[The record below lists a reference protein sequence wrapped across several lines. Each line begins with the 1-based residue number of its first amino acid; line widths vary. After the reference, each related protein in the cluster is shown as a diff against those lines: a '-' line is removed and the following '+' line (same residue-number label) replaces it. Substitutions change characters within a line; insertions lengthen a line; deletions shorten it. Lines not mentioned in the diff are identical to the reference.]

1 MVLKEAAADD
11 PVRNPH
17 LVALLT
23 EAAEARQ
30 LVGRSGELSITQIAE
45 RAGRCRSY
53 LAKLYRVA
61 HLAPDIAELI
71 MSGRQP
77 GHLTTRMLLN
87 TKLPLSWS
95 EQRIQLSIA

>member
-1 MVLKEAAADD
+1 VDD
-11 PVRNPH
+11 SVRNPH

-23 EAAEARQ
+23 EAAEAKQ
-30 LVGRSGELSITQIAE
+30 LVNSSSGLSITQIAKQ
-45 RAGRCRSY
+45 AGRCRCY

-77 GHLTTRMLLN
+77 AHLTTPMLLTN
-87 TKLPLSWS
+87 KLPLSWTG
-95 EQRIQLSIA
+95 QRVYLGMA